1 MSRRG
6 QSVIEYSVLVGV
18 IAAAFI
24 AMSQYVNRAIGA
36 RLKQVQEE
44 VYDSPEP
51 GVSIPKK

>member
-1 MSRRG
+1 MLKRG

-44 VYDSPEP
+44 IYVSPEP

>member
-1 MSRRG
+1 MLRRG

-24 AMSQYVNRAIGA
+24 AMNQYVNRAIGA
-36 RLKQVQEE
+36 KLKQVQEE

>member
-1 MSRRG
+1 MKTKG
-6 QSVIEYSVLVGV
+6 QSIIEYSVLVGV

-51 GVSIPKK
+51 GVSIPK